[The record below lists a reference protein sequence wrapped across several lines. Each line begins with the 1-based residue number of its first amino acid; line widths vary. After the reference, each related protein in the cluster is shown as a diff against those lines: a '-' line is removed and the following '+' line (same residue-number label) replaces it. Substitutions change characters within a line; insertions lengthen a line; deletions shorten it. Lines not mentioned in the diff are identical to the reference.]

1 MFQNIRAVLFDLDG
15 TLIDSAPDLG
25 AAADKMRT
33 DRGLPSLPL
42 ERYRPMA
49 GAGARGMLGEAFGMA
64 PDHPDFLTMR
74 EEFFVNY
81 ESCMTARTS
90 IFEGVPELVSQ
101 ILRRN
106 LAWGVVTN
114 KATRF
119 TDPLTRAIPLF
130 ATAGAV
136 ISGDT
141 TPHAKPHPAP
151 LLEAASR
158 LKLEPGQCIYVGDDE
173 RDILAGLAAGM
184 GTVAAT
190 YGYLGAKTNP
200 AGGGA
205 HAAVKSP
212 VELLQL
218 QHGRPTPPDWS
229 WPPGIRR
236 LLRQFPCPQRGLQE
250 CRAHRPPHRCTAPAP
265 VSSATPLRAKGLD
278 GVLHGEW
285 YLR

>member
-42 ERYRPMA
+42 ARYRPMA

-64 PDHPDFLTMR
+64 PDHPEFLTMR

-81 ESCMTARTS
+81 ELRMTEHTS

-101 ILRRN
+101 ILQRK

-114 KATRF
+114 KAARF

-136 ISGDT
+136 VSGDT

-158 LKLEPGQCIYVGDDE
+158 LKIEPGQCIYVGDDE
-173 RDILAGLAAGM
+173 RDIVAGLAAGM

-200 AGGGA
+200 MEWGA
-205 HAAVKSP
+205 HAAIKSP
-212 VELLQL
+212 SELLQL
-218 QHGRPTPPDWS
+218 LG
-229 WPPGIRR
+229 
-236 LLRQFPCPQRGLQE
+236 
-250 CRAHRPPHRCTAPAP
+250 TA
-265 VSSATPLRAKGLD
+265 
-278 GVLHGEW
+278 
-285 YLR
+285 